1 MSTQV
6 LSPTS
11 AIIEDQVRDDA
22 QELLAQAHDRRI
34 VGAKLVLD
42 DGAEITVPQQLA
54 ELLSFVVSGVTQ
66 GSLSIRSMPDELT
79 SSTAAQLIGVS
90 RPTLMKLV
98 ENGDLASHKVG
109 SHHRFALADVQA
121 LIAHRRAEQRTAFE
135 ALREI
140 DAD

>member
-22 QELLAQAHDRRI
+22 QELLSQAHDRRI

-42 DGAEITVPQQLA
+42 DGTEITVPQQLS
-54 ELLSFVVSGVTQ
+54 ELLGFVVAGVTQ

-79 SSTAAQLIGVS
+79 SNTAAQLIGIS
-90 RPTLMKLV
+90 RPTLMKIV
-98 ENGDLASHKVG
+98 GNGGLASHKVG
-109 SHHRFALADVQA
+109 SHHRFTLADVQSF
-121 LIAHRRAEQRTAFE
+121 IARRRADQHDAFE

-140 DAD
+140 DAG